1 MKLARVVVSHKGGS
15 FNDLNNYIP
24 ISVLCFFF
32 FFFQKIAEN
41 IMPRRITAF
50 LTAHNILAEEQY
62 GFRKDK
68 SAETALLEEK
78 LLQNIEEKK

>member
-1 MKLARVVVSHKGGS
+1 
-15 FNDLNNYIP
+15 
-24 ISVLCFFF
+24 
-32 FFFQKIAEN
+32 
-41 IMPRRITAF
+41 MPRRITAF